1 VTWLSADQDLIPIEL
16 REFDYLITKDKLE
29 ADDVLEDFLASD
41 TEITTKALA
50 DCNVAELK
58 VDDIVQFDRK
68 GFFRIDR
75 AFAHNEPVVAF
86 QIPTGKSK

>member
-1 VTWLSADQDLIPIEL
+1 VAD
-16 REFDYLITKDKLE
+16 
-29 ADDVLEDFLASD
+29 
-41 TEITTKALA
+41 
-50 DCNVAELK
+50 LK

-68 GFFRIDR
+68 GFFRIDK